1 MLTLLPSKSTPFVDI
16 QAGLTLAQA
25 IVDTVR
31 DPLVVLDQDLRV
43 IAASRSF
50 LQTFGLVSHDV
61 QGCLIYEID
70 GGQWNIPE
78 LRDLLETIT
87 RNRSAVEGYEVDREF
102 PVVGQRTM
110 LLNAREVFY
119 ENGPHSSVL
128 LAFED
133 VTDRRAIE
141 RQVAELLREKDMLLD
156 EMQHRVANS
165 LQIIASILLI
175 KARTVQS
182 EEARLQL
189 EDAHQR
195 VLSVSAVQKHLQLSG
210 RNEPIEID
218 SYLAKLCETLA
229 QSMIGDSR
237 PISLKVESDAGTIV
251 SREAVSLGLV
261 VTELVMN
268 ALKHAFPDSKPDAA
282 IMVSYKVA
290 DKDWKLTISDNGI
303 GKPDV
308 KASQNKA
315 GLGTSLIQALARQ
328 LDATVDIA
336 SDGLGTAVSMTHATF
351 KAIPTQAMTKP
362 FVPANGI
369 SEQVQR

>member
-1 MLTLLPSKSTPFVDI
+1 MLTSLPVKAVPFVNIRD
-16 QAGLTLAQA
+16 GLTLAQA

-31 DPLVVLDQDLRV
+31 DPLVVLDQNLRV

-50 LQTFGLVSHDV
+50 FHTFRLVSDDV
-61 QGCLIYEID
+61 RGRLLYEID

-78 LRDLLETIT
+78 LRHLLETIT
-87 RNRSAVEGYEVDREF
+87 TSGSPIEGYEVDRAF
-102 PVVGQRTM
+102 PAIGRRIM
-110 LLNAREVFY
+110 LLNARQVFY
-119 ENGPHSSVL
+119 ENEPHTTVL

-133 VTDRRAIE
+133 ITGRRAIE
-141 RQVAELLREKDMLLD
+141 TQVQELLREKDMLLE

-195 VLSVSAVQKHLQLSG
+195 VLSVSAVQQHLHIAG
-210 RNEPIEID
+210 RNEPIEVG
-218 SYLAKLCETLA
+218 SYLSKLCETLA

-237 PISLKVESDAGTIV
+237 PISLKVEADAGTAV
-251 SREAVSLGLV
+251 SREAVSIGLI

-268 ALKHAFPDSKPDAA
+268 ALKHAFPAARPDAA
-282 IMVSYKVA
+282 IVVSYKVA
-290 DKDWKLTISDNGI
+290 ETDWKLTISDNGI

-308 KASQNKA
+308 KASESKG
-315 GLGTSLIQALARQ
+315 GLGTSLIQALAKQ
-328 LDATVDIA
+328 LEAVVDVA
-336 SDGLGTAVSMTHATF
+336 SDGHGTAVSLTHATF
-351 KAIPTQAMTKP
+351 KARSPQANKMN
-362 FVPANGI
+362 FVPA
-369 SEQVQR
+369 